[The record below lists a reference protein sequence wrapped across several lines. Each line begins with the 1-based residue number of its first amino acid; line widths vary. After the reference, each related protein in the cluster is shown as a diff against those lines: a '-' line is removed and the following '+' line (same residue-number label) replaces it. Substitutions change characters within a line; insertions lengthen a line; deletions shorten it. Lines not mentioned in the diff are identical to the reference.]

1 MDVHRKTSPAF
12 TLFHETGIV
21 LRLRDIVLHYGIRK
35 IVQLHAMLTTS
46 KPPVSSCNGKQPQ
59 ALGVARWEN
68 MVFEGTMSDIPSLLL
83 TFLLV

>member
-1 MDVHRKTSPAF
+1 MSIARLRRRLLCFMEPGLSCGYAILCCI
-12 TLFHETGIV
+12 TLFE
-21 LRLRDIVLHYGIRK
+21 K

-46 KPPVSSCNGKQPQ
+46 KPPMSSCNGKQPQ